1 MPNKNLYICVCPE
14 VCAIKANGYDIV
26 KKSTFERHEVIRQ
39 YSTIYSTY
47 PVHHLHGQ
55 HVTDDMLTIFGQSES
70 QITEAMEVDS
80 STNLEEI
87 DDNGEAIDFDNV
99 VLDLDDDYE
108 DQLNENV
115 DETPMYTNR
124 SFPPLDEP
132 LSLYLFFF
140 VILFKTKFLTD
151 DQTELLMECM
161 NVVLLFTNMKY
172 RFPVKAT
179 TLLSSSELLKRCYE
193 GVTQYSVCKG
203 CHRLYRLNE
212 NGRSTVTVCRKC
224 DESLIIGGTSNSHL
238 PKMLFEYNSI
248 VSTLKKF
255 MCRPGFVDSLLKWK
269 SRPQQQNLMLDV
281 YDGNVW
287 KQFGSVNGGLPFVQ
301 QSDCNIMLTINMD
314 WFQPFVDTQHS
325 SGGIYLTIQNLAR
338 DERNLKKNVICVGL
352 LPGPK
357 EPSGAEINNYLSPL
371 VDELSVLFD
380 EGVLMD
386 VLVDDVLKKERVRAA
401 LTMVACDLPAARK
414 LCGFTAGNSNC
425 ACHKCLKQ
433 FGSLD
438 GDMMRRDFRNF
449 DMASWIP
456 RTNYSRWKNG
466 PDVFRIFTN
475 ITVSLPKLHQM
486 KRNKHYF
493 EEKTL
498 LYFY

>member
-26 KKSTFERHEVIRQ
+26 KKSTFERHEVTRQ

-55 HVTDDMLTIFGQSES
+55 HVNDDMLTMFGQSES

-99 VLDLDDDYE
+99 DLDLDDDYE
-108 DQLNENV
+108 DQFNENA

-172 RFPVKAT
+172 RFPVEAT

-212 NGRSTVTVCRKC
+212 NGRSTVTVV
-224 DESLIIGGTSNSHL
+224 
-238 PKMLFEYNSI
+238 MF
-248 VSTLKKF
+248 
-255 MCRPGFVDSLLKWK
+255 
-269 SRPQQQNLMLDV
+269 
-281 YDGNVW
+281 
-287 KQFGSVNGGLPFVQ
+287 
-301 QSDCNIMLTINMD
+301 
-314 WFQPFVDTQHS
+314 
-325 SGGIYLTIQNLAR
+325 
-338 DERNLKKNVICVGL
+338 
-352 LPGPK
+352 
-357 EPSGAEINNYLSPL
+357 
-371 VDELSVLFD
+371 
-380 EGVLMD
+380 
-386 VLVDDVLKKERVRAA
+386 
-401 LTMVACDLPAARK
+401 
-414 LCGFTAGNSNC
+414 
-425 ACHKCLKQ
+425 
-433 FGSLD
+433 
-438 GDMMRRDFRNF
+438 
-449 DMASWIP
+449 
-456 RTNYSRWKNG
+456 
-466 PDVFRIFTN
+466 
-475 ITVSLPKLHQM
+475 
-486 KRNKHYF
+486 
-493 EEKTL
+493 
-498 LYFY
+498 